1 MASRPPTSQFIN
13 QMANRPQ
20 QAPQSL
26 SFGGPQKP
34 MMQQPQQ
41 QPMISDMRYRGP
53 QQQQTSMQQ
62 IGNLLRQQPFT
73 QPQPMIS
80 RGPVN
85 PQPQQPTAGLGA
97 AFNQFNAQQAMG
109 RMVQPPQQ
117 AMKPMTQPPPP
128 PSQPLTPPQAP
139 QGYNAGQQYQDFGQ
153 KLAGMI
159 QSGQLTPQRANELK
173 SSVYE
178 ATRLGNTPEGQAAMQ
193 KALAASTG
201 QLPMQ
206 GYNAGQQYQ
215 AFGQELAGMI
225 QSGKL
230 TPQQANALKNSVY
243 EASRLGNTNAG
254 YEAMQKALTSA
265 RGQMGVGFND
275 GGYVGMAP
283 PNPYAQQ
290 VGQEDPRMQAM
301 RNMQMMNFGG

>member
-1 MASRPPTSQFIN
+1 MVIRRSTPQFIN

-41 QPMISDMRYRGP
+41 QQPMISDMRYRGP
-53 QQQQTSMQQ
+53 EQRQQ
-62 IGNLLRQQPFT
+62 IGNLLRQPPLQQQF
-73 QPQPMIS
+73 QPMIS
-80 RGPVN
+80 GGPVS
-85 PQPQQPTAGLGA
+85 PQPQQQNAGLLGA
-97 AFNQFNAQQAMG
+97 AFNQFNAQLT
-109 RMVQPPQQ
+109 QPPQQ
-117 AMKPMTQPPPP
+117 AMKPRTQPLPP
-128 PSQPLTPPQAP
+128 PSQPMTPP

-215 AFGQELAGMI
+215 AFGQELGGMI

>member
-1 MASRPPTSQFIN
+1 MVIRRSTPQFIN

-41 QPMISDMRYRGP
+41 QQPMISDMRYRGP
-53 QQQQTSMQQ
+53 EQRQQ
-62 IGNLLRQQPFT
+62 IGNLLRQPPLQQQF
-73 QPQPMIS
+73 QPMIS
-80 RGPVN
+80 GGPVS
-85 PQPQQPTAGLGA
+85 PQPQQQNAGLLGA
-97 AFNQFNAQQAMG
+97 AFNQFNAQLT
-109 RMVQPPQQ
+109 QPPQQ
-117 AMKPMTQPPPP
+117 AMKPRTQPLPP
-128 PSQPLTPPQAP
+128 PSQPMTPPQAP

-215 AFGQELAGMI
+215 AFGQELGGMI